1 MQNEILNVREF
12 TEKTGRSLSIA
23 IENAIS
29 RHQADN
35 KTLPNTLLITQQ
47 QLSLLRKA
55 RNTTS
60 YLATLKPDSN
70 LYMFYAP
77 QAALEVLIDG
87 LVVETREDF
96 RDGLITPNIIMVDD
110 GQPTYEELDKTNAGQ

>member
-1 MQNEILNVREF
+1 MNILDVRKF

-29 RHQADN
+29 RHQSEQ
-35 KTLPNTLLITQQ
+35 KELPNDLYITQT
-47 QLSLLRKA
+47 QLALLRKA

-60 YLATLKPDSN
+60 YLATMKPDSN
-70 LYMFYAP
+70 LYMFYSP
-77 QAALEVLIDG
+77 LAALEVLIEG

-96 RDGLITPNIIMVDD
+96 RDGITKPNIVFIDD
-110 GQPTYEELDKTNAGQ
+110 NQMTYEETDKANNA